1 MTKEALDRYA
11 AAMHA
16 VQSGVAYE
24 MPLNKTPTEPK
35 HLRTGINA
43 AMVEHYALAKLLMDK
58 GIITTDE
65 YEEALAA
72 SAEAEKKRYEE
83 HLSALMGSKVTLA

>member
-1 MTKEALDRYA
+1 MTKEALDRYE

-24 MPLNKTPTEPK
+24 MPINKAPTEPK
-35 HLRTGINA
+35 HLRVGINS

-58 GIITTDE
+58 GVITTDE
-65 YEEALAA
+65 YEEALAMA
-72 SAEAEKKRYEE
+72 AEAEKKRYEDY
-83 HLSALMGSKVTLA
+83 LSALMGSKVTLA